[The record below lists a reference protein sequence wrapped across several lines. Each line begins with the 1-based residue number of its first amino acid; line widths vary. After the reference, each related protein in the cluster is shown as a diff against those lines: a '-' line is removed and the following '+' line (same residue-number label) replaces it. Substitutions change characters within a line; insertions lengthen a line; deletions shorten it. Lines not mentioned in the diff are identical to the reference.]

1 MPYKKG
7 KPVLELF
14 RETDDDNDNYTDE
27 FETAELIT
35 TTRKFLVQQY
45 EIDNALKVLNPNN
58 VHHNNRR
65 SSTLGQQTGTKE
77 QKMGIRSTNSHCHRN
92 AYSSPD
98 VIQRANQSN
107 RPSYL
112 KHNSYAMTDLSPEE
126 FAKYTKL
133 KHVGRGAYGGVYQAK
148 HADTG
153 EIYAMKVIELDHT
166 HSDSYSKS
174 DLAVNDNQHL
184 MNEILIMKQFDH
196 VNVVKLFH
204 YHVNEMSMNLILEYC
219 ESGSLRDRYR
229 AKGPLPELE
238 VIGYIKQTLE
248 GLVYLHQ
255 KRFIHSDIK
264 AANILLKNG
273 VIKLADFG
281 VSIKFDAKDDVE
293 TLKDKRK
300 EANGSPYWM
309 APEVIRLQGVSTASD
324 IWSLGAT
331 VVELLTTQPPFYQHD
346 PFPACHAIGSGEPP
360 DIPSGISRECFQFL
374 TVGCFQQDRKAR
386 LSAEQLLR
394 HPWTQG
400 EIKHDESHRSSL
412 NREIR
417 TGFLKQYNE
426 TFQDN
431 YDNDFEEL
439 SINLLMTINTMN
451 KKQRLEIY
459 KESMSGE
466 SEDDFMD
473 VFEIED
479 FKDLDIGG
487 HKETDI
493 REQKRAYIQDLID
506 RTEQAA
512 LEELQLIYKFV
523 TEDDEFGQ
531 EDEKLHA
538 GVNFVIKCLIDQK
551 FVYKLTSRL
560 LTEVSDDCKIELMKI
575 AVELFRHDTQSMVT
589 FYHCGCTSRLIKAYY
604 EEESVF
610 TYLSMLVKSNLP
622 TLSLIS
628 TDICEVL
635 VLTLKNG
642 DSMRQNSCVELLLEL
657 FRNEKIEKQGMSS
670 ILITHSVPRL
680 LATSL
685 SNIRGHMSET
695 QLAVAARTVKLL
707 AKVAHY
713 CSYNLRGRFFTG
725 DFFACLFRRFAK
737 LPLESKLE
745 MVRIVNKCDM
755 FLDSALKDLDNSQ
768 IQQIF
773 DQLLE
778 DLSSEECSKA
788 YERFVKCTIPILQK
802 LCTLDS
808 NRQVDL
814 LSTSSIEL
822 FNHLLKLFANSKRNE
837 NIRNQVIDIFTAA
850 AGNPKLSQVC
860 RRYGAT
866 EILINVLDDPHYR
879 LTAIRNIRCL
889 AETENDILDEALK
902 RKPLLLN
909 KIVASMRLDNDLDQ
923 FFVEFIQVLEKHRDK
938 WVHSNRKYTQS
949 FSIYNYLCSSE
960 EILNSLFER
969 LSQPELVD
977 PLLVLQL
984 FQVLYSRTPQ
994 SFVLREFQPAFRDFR
1009 DELLK
1014 RSGPGDAQR
1023 DRMIDIIDDIL
1034 IER

>member
-1 MPYKKG
+1 MSYKKG

-45 EIDNALKVLNPNN
+45 EIDNALKVINPNN

-77 QKMGIRSTNSHCHRN
+77 QKMGIRSTNSQSHRN
-92 AYSSPD
+92 AYSYPD
-98 VIQRANQSN
+98 GIQRADQNN

-112 KHNSYAMTDLSPEE
+112 NINTYGMSDLSPEE

-148 HADTG
+148 HVETG

-166 HSDSYSKS
+166 HSDSCSRN
-174 DLAVNDNQHL
+174 DVAVSDNQHL

-204 YHVNEMSMNLILEYC
+204 YHLNEMSMNLVLEYC
-219 ESGSLRDRYR
+219 EGGSLRDRYR
-229 AKGPLPELE
+229 AKGPLPEHE

-248 GLVYLHQ
+248 GLVYLHK

-281 VSIKFDAKDDVE
+281 VSIKIDAKDDIE
-293 TLKDKRK
+293 TLKNKKK

-400 EIKHDESHRSSL
+400 EIKQEELHKTSL
-412 NREIR
+412 NRENR

-431 YDNDFEEL
+431 YDNDFEER

-473 VFEIED
+473 VFEID
-479 FKDLDIGG
+479 HFKDLDVGNQ
-487 HKETDI
+487 KDI
-493 REQKRAYIQDLID
+493 DMRQQKRTYIRDLVD
-506 RTEQAA
+506 RTEEAT

-523 TEDDEFGQ
+523 TEDDECGQ
-531 EDEKLHA
+531 EGEKLH
-538 GVNFVIKCLIDQK
+538 GGSNFVIKCLIDQK

-560 LTEVSDDCKIELMKI
+560 LTEESDDCKIELMKI
-575 AVELFRHDTQSMVT
+575 AVQLFQHDTQSMVT
-589 FYHCGCTSRLIKAYY
+589 FYHCGCTSRIIQAYH

-642 DSMRQNSCVELLLEL
+642 DTSRQNLCVELLLEL

-670 ILITHSVPRL
+670 ILVTHSVPRL
-680 LATSL
+680 LAISL

-695 QLAVAARTVKLL
+695 QLAVAVRTVKLL

-713 CSYNLRGRFFTG
+713 CSDNLRGKFFTG
-725 DFFACLFRRFAK
+725 DFFTCLFRRFAK

-745 MVRIVNKCDM
+745 MVRIVNKCEM
-755 FLDSALKDLDNSQ
+755 FLDGALEDLDNSQ

-778 DLSSEECSKA
+778 DLSSEECSKV

-808 NRQVDL
+808 SRQVDL

-822 FNHLLKLFANSKRNE
+822 FNHLLKLFTNSKRNE
-837 NIRNQVIDIFTAA
+837 TIKNQVVDIFATA

-860 RRYGAT
+860 KRYGAI
-866 EILINVLDDPHYR
+866 EILINVIDDPHYR
-879 LTAIRNIRCL
+879 LTAIRNIRNL
-889 AETENDILDEALK
+889 VETEGDILDEALK

-909 KIVASMRLDNDLDQ
+909 KIVAGIKLENDLDH
-923 FFVEFIQVLEKHRDK
+923 FFIEFIQVLEKHRDK
-938 WVHSNRKYTQS
+938 WVQSNRKHTQS
-949 FSIYNYLCSSE
+949 FSIYNYMCSSE

-984 FQVLYSRTPQ
+984 FQVLYSRTPR
-994 SFVLREFQPAFRDFR
+994 SFVLREFQPAFQDLRN
-1009 DELLK
+1009 ELLK
-1014 RSGPGDAQR
+1014 PVGGSDAR
-1023 DRMIDIIDDIL
+1023 KDRMIDIIDDIL
-1034 IER
+1034 IEG